1 MSRHNTPRAA
11 LGRPSAAICGI
22 EPNSIRHRVLLALR
36 ATGQM
41 ATDQMYSR
49 FTAPSTALAKLEKA
63 GFLTK
68 PGVGRKG
75 EFVRLTPAG
84 RELVRPGGPLDRRH
98 HEIVYCQL

>member
-11 LGRPSAAICGI
+11 LGRPSTAVSGI
-22 EPNSIRHRVLLALR
+22 VPNGVPHRILLALR

-49 FTAPSTALAKLEKA
+49 FNAPSSPLAQLEKA

-75 EFVRLTPAG
+75 EFIRLTPAG
-84 RELVRPGGPLDRRH
+84 RELVRPGGLLDRRH